1 MKLEEIN
8 RTIAEK
14 CGWRIEQCGATW
26 MLRKPPED
34 RVVSSGHRAD
44 HDIKTIADYQKVF
57 YAKNCLPDYYH
68 DLNAVHEAEAWL
80 DDKDVDTKSMY
91 WDYLCLVCWPEEA
104 EGSDTFIRDY
114 AMCRSTAPQR
124 CEALLRTWG
133 LWKESE

>member
-44 HDIKTIADYQKVF
+44 HDIKTIADYQKAFSV
-57 YAKNCLPDYYH
+57 KNCLPDYYH
-68 DLNAVHEAEAWL
+68 DLNAVHEAVNSLDLTSRCDWIL
-80 DDKDVDTKSMY
+80 WMDRLTVDPDDKLDQAWFPHRFLKAGPDK
-91 WDYLCLVCWPEEA
+91 W
-104 EGSDTFIRDY
+104 
-114 AMCRSTAPQR
+114 
-124 CEALLRTWG
+124 CEALLRTLG
-133 LWKESE
+133 LWEEVEE